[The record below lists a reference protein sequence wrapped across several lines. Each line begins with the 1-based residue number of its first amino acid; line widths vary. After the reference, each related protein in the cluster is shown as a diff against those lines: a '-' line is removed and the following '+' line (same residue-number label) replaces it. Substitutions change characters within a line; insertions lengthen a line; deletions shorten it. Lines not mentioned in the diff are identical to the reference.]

1 MLDQYIYIYIYNDV
15 AKKKKKKT
23 CKRAFSGKKKL
34 ELIHRVVICQ
44 KKKKEKGKLKGSG
57 GKS

>member
-1 MLDQYIYIYIYNDV
+1 MLDQYIYIYNDV
-15 AKKKKKKT
+15 AKKKKKT